1 MPDLMSKIPF
11 QMRRFGAL
19 IKLGNMMTSLIHIL
33 LIDNNIDRNN
43 IYIKNINILLNNLS
57 QTKLIN

>member
-33 LIDNNIDRNN
+33 LIDNNIDRNFVTH
-43 IYIKNINILLNNLS
+43 IDIENINILL
-57 QTKLIN
+57 II